1 MLTAI
6 ITSVISLV
14 VEFFFLIKGADA
26 FVEGSSAVAK
36 RLHVPPLII
45 GLTIVSLG
53 TSLPELAVS
62 VTAALAGSN
71 SLAISNVTGSNIFNT
86 VVVLGMSA
94 VFVPLAVDGSTRKF
108 DIPFSIL
115 AMIVMIA
122 LALTGAKPADG
133 NIGVLDR
140 ADGIVLLGLFAFF
153 LARTIYAALKFR
165 NEKLQAEAEQMQED
179 ITEEAPK
186 SMPAAALYIVLGIIA
201 IIAGGDLVVGGDRM
215 VAGMEFHYGAITVAR
230 LFGLSETLI
239 GLTIVACGTS
249 LPELVT
255 SVVAAKKDEVD
266 MAVGN
271 AVGSNIFNVLGILG
285 VATVIQPVALIMENL
300 IDAGVLLVVSV
311 ILLICSWTKG
321 TISRNEG
328 IFMLAFYLIYLMY
341 ICMR

>member
-1 MLTAI
+1 MLTSI

-14 VEFFFLIKGADA
+14 VGFIFLIKGADA
-26 FVEGSSAVAK
+26 FVDGSSAVAK
-36 RLHVPPLII
+36 RLNVPPLII

-62 VTAALAGSN
+62 VTAAIAGSN
-71 SLAISNVTGSNIFNT
+71 SLAISNVIGSNMFNT
-86 VVVLGMSA
+86 LVVLGMSA
-94 VFVPLAVDGSTRKF
+94 VFVPLVVDGSTRSF

-115 AMIVMIA
+115 VSVAMIG
-122 LALTGAKPADG
+122 LALTGAAPEDG
-133 NIGVLDR
+133 SAGMLDR
-140 ADGIVLLGLFAFF
+140 MDGIVLLLLFAFF
-153 LARTIYAALKFR
+153 LVRTVYSALKFR
-165 NEKLQAEAEQMQED
+165 SAKMQMEAEQMEED
-179 ITEEAPK
+179 ITSEGPK
-186 SMPAAALYIVLGIIA
+186 SMGTAAVYIVLGIIA

-215 VAGMEFHYGAITVAR
+215 VFGMEFHYGATTLAR

-285 VATVIQPVALIMENL
+285 VATVIQPVALIAENI
-300 IDAGVLLVVSV
+300 IDAGVLLAVSV
-311 ILLICSWTKG
+311 MLLVFAWTKG

-328 IFMLAFYLIYLMY
+328 ILMLATYMIYLMY